1 MTKLISRFW
10 RDDRGQDMA
19 EYAIVLGVIAAVTAV
34 AFTALGT
41 DIKTVLG
48 NISTAITGPAAG

>member
-48 NISTAITGPAAG
+48 NISTAITAG